1 MALVIV
7 VSRTELKR
15 YMYLKHL
22 YADEGMDV
30 VLDRRRGERR
40 QRVMPPRVER
50 RHMERRQYRSIITSE
65 LQSTGWAVLRRATTY
80 VPLRRYDLTP
90 K

>member
-7 VSRTELKR
+7 VSRTELNR

-22 YADEGMDV
+22 YADQGMDV
-30 VLDRRRGERR
+30 VLDRRLGERR

-50 RHMERRQYRSIITSE
+50 RHMERRAYRDITSE
-65 LQSTGWAVLRRATTY
+65 LQATGWAVLRHATTY
-80 VPLRRYDLTP
+80 GLGCYDLAP